1 MKKTSVVNAISF
13 SVSFSCYS
21 RAYLRKRS
29 KARMLQDGVNSV
41 KYNITHL
48 EFLTLYTNISI
59 TFENNEWREDA
70 IAPRCWMQ
78 SAQVFGY
85 MACHWLR
92 QPPPPSQLRIHLFLS
107 GPDCCPL
114 IPFSWKHSLVG
125 SMLNILS
132 NTPQGHYSKRQA
144 LCCSRCVDI
153 NLFLL

>member
-59 TFENNEWREDA
+59 TFENNE
-70 IAPRCWMQ
+70 
-78 SAQVFGY
+78 
-85 MACHWLR
+85 
-92 QPPPPSQLRIHLFLS
+92 
-107 GPDCCPL
+107 
-114 IPFSWKHSLVG
+114 
-125 SMLNILS
+125 
-132 NTPQGHYSKRQA
+132 
-144 LCCSRCVDI
+144 
-153 NLFLL
+153 